1 MAQENPLP
9 ALSLVG
15 VIVSENPSASLA
27 ILKNESTGKTAI
39 LRIGENILD
48 FTLVQVFENRVVLQK
63 GNQTFQIF
71 LGRGS
76 LVKAQDVLPQN
87 PTEIVP
93 LPKEDYPKSEE
104 SNIKVTTKEFVRAD
118 VLRRLETEWPL
129 IINETRF
136 VPNLVEGRISGF
148 KITNM
153 PEKTILS
160 DVGLNKNDII
170 KEVNGVELNDM
181 EAIFSLYNQFK
192 DKSRFEVS
200 VERNGKLFRILY
212 ILK

>member
-1 MAQENPLP
+1 VAQENPLP

-104 SNIKVTTKEFVRAD
+104 SNINVTKKEFVRED
-118 VLRRLETEWPL
+118 VLKRLEAEWPA
-129 IINETRF
+129 IVNETRF
-136 VPNLVEGRISGF
+136 EPNLVSGKTSGF
-148 KITNM
+148 KITNL

-160 DVGLNKNDII
+160 DMGILKNDII
-170 KEVNGVELNDM
+170 KGVNGVELNNMD
-181 EAIFSLYNQFK
+181 AVFSLYNQLK
-192 DKSRFEVS
+192 DESRFEVS
-200 VERNGKLFRILY
+200 VERNGKLLRILY
-212 ILK
+212 VLK